1 MQFDDSRITYFG
13 RTTFRNAGVPFGIRR
28 SDRRYHLYTIGK
40 TGMGKSTLLAT
51 LLRQDVLAGEGF
63 AVFDPH
69 GDLADRVINQI
80 RAYRRQDVVHLNVP
94 DQTLKWSFNPF
105 AGIQEDQRA
114 LAAAG
119 IVEAF
124 RSIWP
129 DDWGPRLEHLLRNVA
144 FTLLE
149 VPGST
154 LADIPPLLTDKDFRA
169 TLVTQVH
176 NEAVRNF
183 WESEYARY
191 SVAFRAVVIA
201 PLQNKIGALLTDPLL
216 YRVLTGSE
224 GSIDL
229 RAIMDSGKMLVVN
242 LDKGRIGP
250 GPSSLLGSLLVTH
263 IALKAF
269 SRRDIQEQNRRDFFV
284 YLDEFHTFTTL
295 TIATM
300 LSELRKY
307 RVNLVLANQYL
318 SQLDSEVHDAI
329 FGNVGTVVAFRLGSD
344 DAAFF
349 GREFAPVFDAEDFLN
364 LPLYRVYLRLAI
376 NGQMSQAFSASII
389 SPDDLPR
396 TGVS

>member
-1 MQFDDSRITYFG
+1 MQFHDSRITYFG
-13 RTTFRNAGVPFGIRR
+13 RTTYRNAGVPFGIRR
-28 SDRRYHLYTIGK
+28 SDRRYHFYTIGK

-51 LLRQDVLAGEGF
+51 LLRQDVITGEGF
-63 AVFDPH
+63 ALFDPH
-69 GDLADRVINQI
+69 GDLVDRVLSIIPN
-80 RAYRRQDVVHLNVP
+80 RRRKELIHLDVP
-94 DQTLKWSFNPF
+94 DPTLRWSFNPF
-105 AGIQEDQRA
+105 AGVHEDQRA

-154 LADIPPLLTDKDFRA
+154 IADIPPLLTDKDFRA
-169 TLVTQVH
+169 GLVAQVH
-176 NEAVRNF
+176 NNAVRDF
-183 WESEYARY
+183 WENEYARY
-191 SVAFRAVVIA
+191 SQPFRAVVTA

-224 GSIDL
+224 GEIDL
-229 RAIMDSGKMLVVN
+229 RAVMDSGKMLVVN

-250 GPSSLLGSLLVTH
+250 GPAALLGSLLVTH
-263 IALKAF
+263 IALTAF
-269 SRRDIQEQNRRDFFV
+269 LRRDTPERDRRDFFV

-307 RVNLVLANQYL
+307 RVNLILANQYL
-318 SQLDSEVHDAI
+318 SQLDPDVHDAV
-329 FGNVGTVVAFRLGSD
+329 FGNVGTVVAFRVGSD
-344 DAAFF
+344 DAAFLS
-349 GREFAPVFDAEDFLN
+349 REFAPVFDAEDFLN
-364 LPLYRVYLRLAI
+364 LPLYRAYLRLAI
-376 NGQMSQAFSASII
+376 NGQMSQAFSARIL
-389 SPDDLPR
+389 SPEELTR
-396 TGVS
+396 IA

>member
-1 MQFDDSRITYFG
+1 
-13 RTTFRNAGVPFGIRR
+13 
-28 SDRRYHLYTIGK
+28 
-40 TGMGKSTLLAT
+40 MGKSTLFAT
-51 LLRQDVLAGEGF
+51 MLHQDVRAGEGF
-63 AVFDPH
+63 ALFDPH
-69 GDLADRVINQI
+69 GDLADRVLRFIPVH
-80 RAYRRQDVVHLNVP
+80 RRQDLIHLNVP
-94 DQTLKWSFNPF
+94 DPTLRWSFNPF
-105 AGIQEDQRA
+105 AGVHADQRA

-154 LADIPPLLTDKDFRA
+154 VADIPPLLTDKEFRA
-169 TLVTQVH
+169 SLIAQVQ
-176 NEAVRNF
+176 NEAVRDF
-183 WESEYARY
+183 WETEYARY
-191 SVAFRAVVIA
+191 SVAFRAVVTA

-229 RAIMDSGKMLVVN
+229 RAMMDSGKMLVVN

-250 GPSSLLGSLLVTH
+250 GPAALLGSLLVAH
-263 IALKAF
+263 IALAAF
-269 SRRDIQEQNRRDFFV
+269 SRRDTPEANRRDFFV

-307 RVNLVLANQYL
+307 RINLVLANQYL
-318 SQLDSEVHDAI
+318 SQVEPEVLDAV
-329 FGNVGTVVAFRLGSD
+329 FGNVGTVVAFRVGSD
-344 DAAFF
+344 DAAFL
-349 GREFAPVFDAEDFLN
+349 GREFAPVFEAEDFLN
-364 LPLYRVYLRLAI
+364 LPLYHAYLRLAI
-376 NGQMSQAFSASII
+376 GGQMSQPFSARILSPNALREI
-389 SPDDLPR
+389 SSTLNGDRSD
-396 TGVS
+396 

>member
-1 MQFDDSRITYFG
+1 
-13 RTTFRNAGVPFGIRR
+13 
-28 SDRRYHLYTIGK
+28 
-40 TGMGKSTLLAT
+40 MGKSTLLAT
-51 LLRQDVLAGEGF
+51 LLRQDVIAREGL

-69 GDLADRVINQI
+69 GDLADRVIDFI
-80 RAYRRQDVVHLNVP
+80 PAHCRKDLIHLNVP
-94 DQTLKWSFNPF
+94 DPTLKWSFNPF

-124 RSIWP
+124 RSVWP

-154 LADIPPLLTDKDFRA
+154 MADIPPLLTNKEFRA
-169 TLVTQVH
+169 TLVSQIH
-176 NEAVRNF
+176 NEAVRDF
-183 WESEYARY
+183 WENEYARY

-216 YRVLTGSE
+216 HRVLTGSE
-224 GSIDL
+224 DSVDL
-229 RAIMDSGKMLVVN
+229 RAAMDSGKMLVVN

-269 SRRDIQEQNRRDFFV
+269 SRRDIREQERRDFFV

-318 SQLDSEVHDAI
+318 GQLEAEVRDAI
-329 FGNVGTVVAFRLGSD
+329 FGNVGTVVVFRLGSD
-344 DAAFF
+344 DAAFL
-349 GREFAPVFDAEDFLN
+349 GREFAPVFIAEDFLN
-364 LPLYRVYLRLAI
+364 LPLYRAYLRLAI

-389 SPDDLPR
+389 SPDDL
-396 TGVS
+396 TMVS